1 LEEKT
6 MNKKHVIALLLSLTV
21 IASLVLGACQ
31 TPAEPTPEPEV
42 VKETVVVEQ
51 TVKETVVVEVE
62 KKAMGEGYKLA
73 TIFPGVI
80 TDADYNTLGYL
91 ASTAVQT
98 ELGVDFAYSE
108 AVAVPDVERVMREY
122 IDQGFNIIFA
132 HGGQFLGAV
141 VGLAPQFPE
150 VAFICEV
157 DGPIENQPANL
168 WLIDRNFH
176 TPYYVIGYIAA
187 ASSKTG
193 KIGYLAG
200 LSMPFT
206 NQEAHAIDQAIADNG
221 LTVEVVRAWS
231 GDFNDPTKGRQL
243 ADQMIGQNVDFIM
256 GSMNLGMLGLFE
268 AAKAAST
275 DTKTILVSAKYIDK
289 TNFAPKNYVTSAL
302 YDYTPALR
310 DIVTAVIGGTMG
322 GYYNLEFG
330 KGVNIQMPLKN
341 VDPAVQA
348 KAEQIIADIIA
359 GKIVVEKN
367 STPYE

>member
-1 LEEKT
+1 
-6 MNKKHVIALLLSLTV
+6 MNKKSVVALIFSITV
-21 IASLVLGACQ
+21 IASMVLGACQ
-31 TPAEPTPEPEV
+31 QATPTAEPVT

-62 KKAMGEGYKLA
+62 KQAAGEGYKLA

-80 TDADYNTLGYL
+80 TDADYNTIGYL
-91 ASTAVQT
+91 ASTTVQT
-98 ELGVDFAYSE
+98 EFGVEFAFSE
-108 AVAVPDVERVMREY
+108 GVAVPDVERVMREY

-132 HGGQFLGAV
+132 HGGQFLNAV
-141 VGLAPQFPE
+141 VTLAPQFPE

-157 DGPIENQPANL
+157 DGKIENQPENL

-176 TPYYVIGYIAA
+176 IPYYVIGYIAA
-187 ASSKTG
+187 ASSKSG

-200 LSMPFT
+200 LTLPFT

-221 LTVEVVRAWS
+221 LTVEVIRAWS

-243 ADQMIGQNVDFIM
+243 ADQMIGQGVDVIM
-256 GSMNLGMLGLFE
+256 GSLNLGMLGVFE
-268 AAKAAST
+268 GAKAATT
-275 DTKTILVSAKYIDK
+275 DASKVLVSAKYIDK
-289 TNFAPKNYVTSAL
+289 TTFAPNNYVTSAL

-310 DIVTAVIGGTMG
+310 DIVTAVIGGTLG

-330 KGVNIQMPLKN
+330 KGVNVQMPLKN
-341 VDPAVQA
+341 VDPEVQA
-348 KAEQIIADIIA
+348 KAEQIIADIQA
-359 GKIVVEKN
+359 GKIVVNKD

>member
-1 LEEKT
+1 MKKNIAVLIISLFVVAT
-6 MNKKHVIALLLSLTV
+6 MVLS
-21 IASLVLGACQ
+21 ACQ
-31 TPAEPTPEPEV
+31 QAATPTPEQV
-42 VKETVVVEQ
+42 
-51 TVKETVVVEVE
+51 TVKETVVVKEQVKETVVVQVE
-62 KKAMGEGYKLA
+62 KKAIGADYKLA

-98 ELGVDFAYSE
+98 EMGVEFAYSE
-108 AVAVPDVERVMREY
+108 GVAVPDVERVMREY
-122 IDQGFNIIFA
+122 IDQGFSIIFA
-132 HGGQFLGAV
+132 HGGQFLSAV
-141 VGLAPQFPE
+141 VKLAPEFPK

-157 DGPIENQPANL
+157 DGKIENQPANL

-176 TPYYVIGYIAA
+176 NPFYVIGYIAG
-187 ASSKTG
+187 ASTKTG

-206 NQEAHAIDQAIADNG
+206 NQEAHAIDQAIKDNG
-221 LTVEVVRAWS
+221 LNVEVVRAWS

-243 ADQMIGQNVDFIM
+243 ADQMIGQGVDVIM

-275 DTKTILVSAKYIDK
+275 DTTTILTTAKYIDK
-289 TNFAPKNYVTSAL
+289 TTFAPKNYITSAL

-310 DIVTAVIGGTMG
+310 DIITAVIGGTLG
-322 GYYNLEFG
+322 GYYNLEVG

-341 VDPAVQA
+341 VDPAVQE
-348 KAEQIIADIIA
+348 KAQQIIDDIKS

-367 STPYE
+367 STPYEQ

>member
-1 LEEKT
+1 
-6 MNKKHVIALLLSLTV
+6 MNKKKVAVLILSLFVVAT
-21 IASLVLGACQ
+21 LVLTACQ
-31 TPAEPTPEPEV
+31 QAATPTAEQVT

-62 KKAMGEGYKLA
+62 KKAVGEGYKLA

-98 ELGVDFAYSE
+98 EMGVEFAYSE
-108 AVAVPDVERVMREY
+108 GVAVPDVERVMREY

-132 HGGQFLGAV
+132 HGGQFLTAV
-141 VGLAPQFPE
+141 VGLAPQFPN

-157 DGPIENQPANL
+157 VGKIENQPANL

-200 LSMPFT
+200 LTMPFT
-206 NQEAHAIDQAIADNG
+206 NQEAHAIDQAIKDNG
-221 LTVEVVRAWS
+221 LNVEVVRAWS

-243 ADQMIGQNVDFIM
+243 ADQMIGQSVDFVM

-275 DTKTILVSAKYIDK
+275 DTSKILVSAKYIDK
-289 TNFAPKNYVTSAL
+289 TTFAPKNYVTSAL
-302 YDYTPALR
+302 YDYTPALK
-310 DIVTAVIGGTMG
+310 DIVTAVIGGTLG

-330 KGVNIQMPLKN
+330 KGVNVQMPLKN

>member
-1 LEEKT
+1 
-6 MNKKHVIALLLSLTV
+6 MNKRSIGAISIMVVLIAT
-21 IASLVLGACQ
+21 LVLSACQ
-31 TPAEPTPEPEV
+31 PAATPTVVPTA

-62 KKAMGEGYKLA
+62 KKAVGAGFKLA

-98 ELGVDFAYSE
+98 DMGVEFKYSE

-132 HGGQFLGAV
+132 HGGQFLTAV
-141 VGLAPQFPE
+141 VGLAPQFPK

-157 DGPIENQPANL
+157 DGKIENQPANL

-176 TPYYVIGYIAA
+176 VPYYVIGYIAA

-200 LSMPFT
+200 LKMPFT
-206 NQEAHAIDQAIADNG
+206 NQEAHAIDQAIKDNG
-221 LTVEVVRAWS
+221 LNVEVVRAWS

-243 ADQMIGQNVDFIM
+243 ADQMIGQGVDVIM

-275 DTKTILVSAKYIDK
+275 DTSKVLVTAKYIDK
-289 TNFAPKNYVTSAL
+289 TTFAPGNYITSAL
-302 YDYTPALR
+302 YDYTPALK
-310 DIVTAVIGGTMG
+310 DIVTAVIGGTLG

-330 KGVNIQMPLKN
+330 KGVNVQIPLKN

-348 KAEQIIADIIA
+348 KAEQIIADIQS
-359 GKIVVEKN
+359 GKIVVAKD